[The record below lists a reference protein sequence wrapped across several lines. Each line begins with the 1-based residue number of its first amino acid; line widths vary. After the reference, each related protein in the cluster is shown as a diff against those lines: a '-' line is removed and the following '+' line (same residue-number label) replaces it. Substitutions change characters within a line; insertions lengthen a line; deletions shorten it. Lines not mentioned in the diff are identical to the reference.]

1 MFEYIHYDGMSDVR
15 HRIPTTKVQ
24 KISGK
29 YLKMGILFNSLTY
42 FLLFFLGLCAFWCI
56 FAN

>member
-1 MFEYIHYDGMSDVR
+1 MFS
-15 HRIPTTKVQ
+15 TTKVQ